1 MSPRQP
7 PQRPRFIRRKATAL
21 RYDPPRDAA
30 PRLVAK
36 GEGCVADQIVEL
48 AQQHGVPV
56 RNDPFLVEALSTLDL
71 QREIPPELYRAV
83 AELLFFVYRLNE
95 AWKEKFRGETSAGGL
110 K

>member
-1 MSPRQP
+1 MNSPRAPQP
-7 PQRPRFIRRKATAL
+7 PRFVRRKATAL
-21 RYDPPRDAA
+21 RYDPARDTA

-48 AQQHGVPV
+48 AEQHGVPV
-56 RNDPFLVEALSTLDL
+56 RREPFLVEALSTLDL

-95 AWKEKFRGETSAGGL
+95 AWKEK